1 MNIFSD
7 SNDDGDDTESHPIY
21 DNPSYHVIDP
31 EDGLS
36 SNLPSWV
43 EAIISERKSLA
54 DTIRKLRLIPSL
66 FIGWPDEDDTSE
78 LRDFL
83 LNLGFSVDSQFID
96 RGPGSSHDSL
106 IYIRR
111 SKIPKAKEREAKL
124 LRSVQRDAIKAAKA
138 KLKKDLSAGG
148 IKDEH
153 LDDEI
158 QKLVAILNS
167 QDAVW
172 REKAEKI
179 DEFEEEIK
187 EFTEHLTDR
196 DNRIK
201 FLVEKLNKTE
211 KNLES
216 AGVKSAGEMTRTEKW
231 MQKIRDQADL
241 YLAWTAAVEAEFS
254 IVIKGP
260 VLHLPDGKVYV
271 IKHAYRRELSKLEH
285 GTDLIESIKKSV
297 PSAEWITFHTNH
309 RLGMTSTGE
318 PDWERANWFFAG
330 RVAWSQ
336 IWWVACAYICGKA
349 TAYAEV
355 NRERVG
361 IKLLGI
367 SPERENEFKAL
378 FEKYW
383 GKGVQWQKNIDD
395 DEEDEDDDYA

>member
-1 MNIFSD
+1 
-7 SNDDGDDTESHPIY
+7 
-21 DNPSYHVIDP
+21 
-31 EDGLS
+31 
-36 SNLPSWV
+36 
-43 EAIISERKSLA
+43 
-54 DTIRKLRLIPSL
+54 
-66 FIGWPDEDDTSE
+66 
-78 LRDFL
+78 
-83 LNLGFSVDSQFID
+83 
-96 RGPGSSHDSL
+96 
-106 IYIRR
+106 
-111 SKIPKAKEREAKL
+111 
-124 LRSVQRDAIKAAKA
+124 VQRDAIKAAKA
-138 KLKKDLSAGG
+138 KLKKDLSTGG

-187 EFTEHLTDR
+187 EFTEHLSDR

-260 VLHLPDGKVYV
+260 VLYLPDGKVYV

-285 GTDLIESIKKSV
+285 GADLIESIKKSV

-318 PDWERANWFFAG
+318 PDWERANGFFAG
-330 RVAWSQ
+330 RVTWSQ

-395 DEEDEDDDYA
+395 DEEEEEVVASAPVQTTQVEDSDGEEEPATPEPAPAPVVKKVVKKAEEPAPAPVQAQAVAEEPVAVASEPVKKKVVKKKIVG

>member
-7 SNDDGDDTESHPIY
+7 SNDDGDDTGSHPIF
-21 DNPSYHVIDP
+21 DNPSYYVIDP
-31 EDGLS
+31 EDGLR

-54 DTIRKLRLIPSL
+54 DTLRKLRLVPSL
-66 FIGWPDEDDTSE
+66 FIGWPDEEDNSE

-83 LNLGFSVDSQFID
+83 LNLGFSVDSQFVD

-111 SKIPKAKEREAKL
+111 SKIPKVKEREAKL

-138 KLKKDLSAGG
+138 KLKKDLSTGG

-153 LDDEI
+153 LNDEI
-158 QKLVAILNS
+158 EKIVAILNS

-179 DEFEEEIK
+179 DELEEEIK
-187 EFTEHLTDR
+187 EFTEHLSDR
-196 DNRIK
+196 DNRIQL
-201 FLVEKLNKTE
+201 LVEKLNKTE

-260 VLHLPDGKVYV
+260 VLYLPNGKVYV
-271 IKHAYRRELSKLEH
+271 IQHAYRRELSNLEH
-285 GTDLIESIKKSV
+285 GADLIQSLKKSV

-309 RLGMTSTGE
+309 RLGMMSTGE
-318 PDWERANWFFAG
+318 PDWDRANWFLAG

-336 IWWVACAYICGKA
+336 IWWVACAYIWGKLP
-349 TAYAEV
+349 AYAEV
-355 NRERVG
+355 NKEKLG

-367 SPERENEFKAL
+367 SPERENEFKEL

-383 GKGVQWQKNIDD
+383 GKGVQWEKDRD
-395 DEEDEDDDYA
+395 GARA